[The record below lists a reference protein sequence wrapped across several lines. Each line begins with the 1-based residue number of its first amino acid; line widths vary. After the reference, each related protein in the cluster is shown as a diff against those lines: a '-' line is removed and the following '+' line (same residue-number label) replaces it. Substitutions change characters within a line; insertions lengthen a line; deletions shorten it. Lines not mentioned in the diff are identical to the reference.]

1 MSFQDD
7 QEVNMLPHE
16 LSSASSEDHSSS
28 DDSTSVSYSSGSD
41 HIPPPPQSAP
51 PPPPPIQFTDPPSP
65 LPLTPEH
72 LPQPP
77 PAFQHHP
84 IIAPPPPP
92 PRPFLIN
99 RPSLHKVLRAQH
111 SHPRRS
117 SPQPSAPPVLQLHQP
132 KAHPILQSSP
142 RTSPQPPHTTT
153 QHTHLRHPI
162 QSIYQSQQTSAPR
175 TSPNLT
181 KQKSLHSQHSQQ
193 SYDGTLSTKVPPPP
207 PPPLPPP
214 CDPPPLPKASTKASD
229 NNHMSVKRLRWEQV
243 ENSEGT
249 IWGQVG

>member
-1 MSFQDD
+1 
-7 QEVNMLPHE
+7 MLPHE

-41 HIPPPPQSAP
+41 HIPPPPQSPP

-92 PRPFLIN
+92 PRPFLNN
-99 RPSLHKVLRAQH
+99 RPSLHKVVRAQH
-111 SHPRRS
+111 THPRRS
-117 SPQPSAPPVLQLHQP
+117 SPQPSAPPILQLHQP

-142 RTSPQPPHTTT
+142 RTTPQPPHATT

-175 TSPNLT
+175 TSPNLN